1 MYSHAATHFL
11 HKGDRMNRRSLLR
24 GAVTAAAAFVLRP
37 VFSLGVDASGAS
49 ARLAAL
55 ERQRGGRLGVAILD
69 TGNGRRIG
77 HRADERF
84 LMCSTFKL
92 LAVSAVLARVDR
104 GVERLDRRIVFGKE
118 AVLAYAPVTSHRVGV
133 PGMTVVGLCQAAI
146 TVSDNTAANL
156 LLASLGGPAAVTSYV
171 RSLGD
176 AVTRLDRIEPELN
189 VGSPGDVRDTTT
201 PNAMLTDLHTLLLG
215 NVLSNSSREQLA
227 EWLRATSTGVQQ
239 LRAGM
244 PDNWLVGD
252 KTGSGAH
259 RETNDVAI
267 MWPPQR
273 KPLLVTAYY
282 ADSTADQAERHAVL
296 AEVGR
301 IAASI

>member
-1 MYSHAATHFL
+1 
-11 HKGDRMNRRSLLR
+11 MNRRNLLK
-24 GAVTAAAAFVLRP
+24 GAVMGSVTLALCPVLSLAANTDEAL
-37 VFSLGVDASGAS
+37 

-55 ERQRGGRLGVAILD
+55 ERQHGGRLGVSILD
-69 TGNGRRIG
+69 TGNGRHVV
-77 HRADERF
+77 HRGDERF

-92 LAVSAVLARVDR
+92 LAVAAVLARVDR
-104 GVERLDRRIVFGKE
+104 GIERLDRRIIFSQE
-118 AVLAYAPVTSHRVGV
+118 AVLSYAPVSNHRAGA
-133 PGMTVVGLCQAAI
+133 PGMTVAELCQAAI

-156 LLASLGGPAAVTSYV
+156 LLASLGGPAAVTSYA

-176 AVTRLDRIEPELN
+176 AVTRLDRIEPALN

-201 PNAMLTDLHTLLLG
+201 PNAMLAEMHTLLLG
-215 NVLSNSSREQLA
+215 NVLSKVSREQLA
-227 EWLRATSTGVQQ
+227 AWLRATSTGTDQ

-244 PDNWLVGD
+244 PAGWRIGD

-259 RETNDVAI
+259 GETNDVAI
-267 MWPPQR
+267 IWAPQR

-282 ADSTADQAERHAVL
+282 AESTANENGRHAVL

-301 IAASI
+301 IAASIQ